1 MWVLTLRAPDQRPR
15 EIPLQPGYISLG
27 RSSENDIV
35 LDDVSASRRHAA
47 LDYDAKTQSL
57 VLYDLQSTNG
67 TFVNQEAITLPH
79 ELKHGDTIR
88 IGALMLQVQRQD
100 NHTSPQPP
108 IGTRALT
115 RDTVLQSIDQHAV
128 LLYEISRQLNT
139 VTDLKEALQKTSS
152 LLEQSLDADKCEIFQ
167 PEQFDKLH
175 EYGFSKSIAQQVVEQ
190 RAAAL
195 LPELPQNSHKSA
207 LLLRI
212 RTALCVPIL
221 SDGDLLGLIYA
232 YKNRPEARPFSE
244 QDLQLAVAISHQAAL
259 TMQRMLLLARVR
271 REEQIRA
278 MLERFLSPQEA
289 QYILEDYQTTGKLP
303 EMRQQRCSVLFVDI
317 ADSTGLTERLG
328 ATAFGEILKHFY
340 KQITEIIFENGGLL
354 DKYLGDGVLALF
366 GLTAPEDA
374 ELRAVRA
381 GLQILQA
388 IESWSALANGERVV
402 IGAVVNTG
410 EVIAGYVGTA
420 QRVEL
425 TVIGDPINVAARLQ
439 PHARPNRLLVGPGT
453 MAAIS
458 GHYPTQRLGG
468 ITIRGRSREIQVYE
482 VLR

>member
-1 MWVLTLRAPDQRPR
+1 MWVLTLRAPNQRPK
-15 EIPLQPGYISLG
+15 EIALKPGYISLG

-35 LDDVSASRRHAA
+35 LNDVSASRRHAA

-67 TFVNQEAITLPH
+67 TFVNQELITLPH

-88 IGALMLQVQRQD
+88 IGALTLQVQRQD
-100 NHTSPQPP
+100 TQSPPSSP
-108 IGTRALT
+108 IGTHTLT
-115 RDTVLQSIDQHAV
+115 RDVILQSIDKHAV

-139 VTDLKEALQKTSS
+139 VTDLKEALHKTSA

-167 PEQFDKLH
+167 REQFDKLH
-175 EYGFSKSIAQQVVEQ
+175 EYGFSQSIARQVIEQ
-190 RAAAL
+190 RAAVL
-195 LPELPQNSHKSA
+195 LPELPQNSHESA

-212 RTALCVPIL
+212 RTAICVPIL
-221 SDGDLLGLIYA
+221 SNEDLLGLIYA
-232 YKNRPEARPFSE
+232 YKNHPEARPFNE

-259 TMQRMLLLARVR
+259 TIQRMHLLTRVR
-271 REEQIRA
+271 REEQIRS

-289 QYILEDYQTTGKLP
+289 QYILEDYQNTGKLP
-303 EMRQQRCSVLFVDI
+303 QMHQQRCSVLFVDI

-328 ATAFGEILKHFY
+328 AAAFGEILTHFY
-340 KQITEIIFENGGLL
+340 RQVTEIIFENGGLL

-366 GLTAPEDA
+366 GLTSPKDA

-388 IESWSALANGERVV
+388 IESWSALSNGERVV
-402 IGAVVNTG
+402 IGVVVNTG
-410 EVIAGYVGTA
+410 EVIAGYVGT
-420 QRVEL
+420 QERVEL
-425 TVIGDPINVAARLQ
+425 SVIGDPINVAARLQ
-439 PHARPNRLLVGPGT
+439 PHARPNRLLIGPAT

-458 GHYPTQRLGG
+458 GHYPAQRLGG
-468 ITIRGRSREIQVYE
+468 VSIRGRSREIQVYE